1 MNGVQTRLKC
11 KPNVK
16 RCKRFVFA
24 AHSPLL
30 HPNTLKTKA
39 IIHFQTDHIL
49 TRFVFP
55 PLEIYR
61 DAAVRNGCNA
71 GKTFARVM
79 FEEGMSQNLERCMD
93 RAAGS
98 HTDLMAFAGWF
109 GKRLAR
115 ESVRCN
121 ATRVNFSQDI
131 TIEGKK
137 YTTRFGTVTF
147 STEEKKSLEERAEEI
162 AGRLLSSGPS
172 EDLKTL
178 LKEAVLTGYD
188 LQKDDFDED

>member
-1 MNGVQTRLKC
+1 MKSKKNRTM
-11 KPNVK
+11 
-16 RCKRFVFA
+16 
-24 AHSPLL
+24 
-30 HPNTLKTKA
+30 KT
-39 IIHFQTDHIL
+39 FE
-49 TRFVFP
+49 
-55 PLEIYR
+55 EIYR
-61 DAAVRNGCNA
+61 DAAVRNGCKA

-121 ATRVNFSQDI
+121 AARVNFSQDI
-131 TIEGKK
+131 TIEGKR

-147 STEEKKSLEERAEEI
+147 STEEKRSLEERAEEI
-162 AGRLLSSGPS
+162 AGRLLSSGLS
-172 EDLKTL
+172 DDLKTL

>member
-1 MNGVQTRLKC
+1 MM
-11 KPNVK
+11 
-16 RCKRFVFA
+16 
-24 AHSPLL
+24 
-30 HPNTLKTKA
+30 KT
-39 IIHFQTDHIL
+39 FE
-49 TRFVFP
+49 
-55 PLEIYR
+55 EIYR

-98 HTDLMAFAGWF
+98 LPYRPHGLCRMVRKAC
-109 GKRLAR
+109 LAR

>member
-1 MNGVQTRLKC
+1 MKYEEQKNRTM
-11 KPNVK
+11 
-16 RCKRFVFA
+16 
-24 AHSPLL
+24 
-30 HPNTLKTKA
+30 KT
-39 IIHFQTDHIL
+39 FE
-49 TRFVFP
+49 
-55 PLEIYR
+55 EIYR

-115 ESVRCN
+115 
-121 ATRVNFSQDI
+121 I
-131 TIEGKK
+131 TIEGRK
-137 YTTRFGTVTF
+137 YATRFGTVTF
-147 STEEKKSLEERAEEI
+147 CTEEKKSLEERAEEI
-162 AGRLLSSGPS
+162 AGRLLSSGLS
-172 EDLKTL
+172 DDLKTL

>member
-1 MNGVQTRLKC
+1 MM
-11 KPNVK
+11 
-16 RCKRFVFA
+16 
-24 AHSPLL
+24 
-30 HPNTLKTKA
+30 KT
-39 IIHFQTDHIL
+39 FE
-49 TRFVFP
+49 
-55 PLEIYR
+55 EIYR

-121 ATRVNFSQDI
+121 ATRVNFSGYNNRRQEI
-131 TIEGKK
+131 HHPVRYGHFQHGGK
-137 YTTRFGTVTF
+137 
-147 STEEKKSLEERAEEI
+147 EKS
-162 AGRLLSSGPS
+162 
-172 EDLKTL
+172 
-178 LKEAVLTGYD
+178 
-188 LQKDDFDED
+188 

>member
-1 MNGVQTRLKC
+1 M
-11 KPNVK
+11 
-16 RCKRFVFA
+16 
-24 AHSPLL
+24 
-30 HPNTLKTKA
+30 KT
-39 IIHFQTDHIL
+39 FE
-49 TRFVFP
+49 
-55 PLEIYR
+55 EIYR

-121 ATRVNFSQDI
+121 AA
-131 TIEGKK
+131 
-137 YTTRFGTVTF
+137 RFGTVTF
-147 STEEKKSLEERAEEI
+147 CTEEKKSLEERAEEI
-162 AGRLLSSGPS
+162 AGRLLSSGLS
-172 EDLKTL
+172 DDLKTL

>member
-1 MNGVQTRLKC
+1 MM
-11 KPNVK
+11 
-16 RCKRFVFA
+16 
-24 AHSPLL
+24 
-30 HPNTLKTKA
+30 KT
-39 IIHFQTDHIL
+39 FE
-49 TRFVFP
+49 
-55 PLEIYR
+55 EIYR

-109 GKRLAR
+109 GKRLAK

-147 STEEKKSLEERAEEI
+147 STEEKKSLEERAEGDCRKTAVIRPVRRPENVVERSRTD
-162 AGRLLSSGPS
+162 RLRFTEG
-172 EDLKTL
+172 
-178 LKEAVLTGYD
+178 
-188 LQKDDFDED
+188 

>member
-1 MNGVQTRLKC
+1 MM
-11 KPNVK
+11 
-16 RCKRFVFA
+16 
-24 AHSPLL
+24 
-30 HPNTLKTKA
+30 KT
-39 IIHFQTDHIL
+39 FE
-49 TRFVFP
+49 
-55 PLEIYR
+55 EIYR
-61 DAAVRNGCNA
+61 EAAVRNGCNA

-121 ATRVNFSQDI
+121 AARVNFSQDI
-131 TIEGKK
+131 TIEGRK
-137 YTTRFGTVTF
+137 YTTWFGTV
-147 STEEKKSLEERAEEI
+147 ERAEEI

-172 EDLKTL
+172 DDLKTL